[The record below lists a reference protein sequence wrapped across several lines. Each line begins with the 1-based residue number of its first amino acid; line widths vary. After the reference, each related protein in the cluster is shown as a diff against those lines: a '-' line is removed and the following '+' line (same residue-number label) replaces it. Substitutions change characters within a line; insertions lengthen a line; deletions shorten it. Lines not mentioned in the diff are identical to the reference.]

1 MGKCDI
7 GIYGLG
13 IMGQNLALN
22 FERNGFAVSVFNRIE
37 ASEESVV
44 DAFISN
50 RCYGKKI
57 ILAGNVKDFI
67 NIIKPPRKIIV
78 LVKAGTA
85 VDEAIERLIPFL
97 EADDIIIDGGNSHYR
112 DTGRRLLQLDAIGL
126 LFIGC
131 GISGGGD
138 GALKGPSMMPG
149 GSLRAW
155 EKIKPM
161 FQKIAAKNEDGGTC
175 CDWIGP
181 EGSGHFV
188 KMVHNGIE
196 YALMQVLAESF
207 DVMKQVL
214 FMSIDEISYLLS
226 EWYEGKLHSYLLG
239 ITINILKIMDK
250 DGQPL
255 IKYILDCAEQ
265 KGTGKDIS
273 ISALELGVP
282 VTAIS
287 ESLNARFISC
297 MINER
302 RCVSKEFVM
311 SGQFTGD
318 KKELLKALHDAVYC
332 SKFIVYAQGLSLIA
346 RASVEYNW
354 NFDPVKIARIWK
366 NGCII
371 QSNLLN
377 DIVANQTKTG
387 LDNILLQ
394 PYFIEVINRKQ
405 INWRYAIIT
414 AIQHGI
420 PIPSISSTLA
430 YFDSFRSE
438 HLPANLI
445 QAQRDYFG
453 SHGFER
459 IDAHRGVFFNL
470 ERGKKQ

>member
-1 MGKCDI
+1 MDKCDI

-22 FERNGFAVSVFNRIE
+22 FERNGLAVSVINRME
-37 ASEESVV
+37 AGEKNLV

-50 RCYGKKI
+50 RCRGKKI
-57 ILAGNVKDFI
+57 ILADDVKNFI

-78 LVKAGTA
+78 LVKAGAA
-85 VDEAIERLIPFL
+85 VDEVIEQLIPSL
-97 EADDIIIDGGNSHYR
+97 EVDDIIIDGGNSHYR
-112 DTGRRLLQLDAIGL
+112 DTGRRLLQLDSRGI

-131 GISGGGD
+131 GVSGGSD
-138 GALKGPSMMPG
+138 GALNEPSMMPG
-149 GSLRAW
+149 GSFQAW
-155 EKIKPM
+155 ENIKSI
-161 FQKIAAKNEDGGTC
+161 FQKIAAKSEDGAPC

-188 KMVHNGIE
+188 KMVHNGVE

-207 DVMKQVL
+207 DVMKRML
-214 FMSIDEISYLLS
+214 SMSTDEINCLLS
-226 EWYEGKLHSYLLG
+226 EWNEGELHSYLLG
-239 ITINILKIMDK
+239 ITIDILKIIDK
-250 DGQPL
+250 DGKPL
-255 IKYILDCAEQ
+255 IENILDCAEQ

-287 ESLNARFISC
+287 EALNARFISC

-302 RCVSKEFVM
+302 RCASKEFVM
-311 SGQFTGD
+311 PGQFTGD
-318 KKELLKALHDAVYC
+318 KKAVLKALHDAVYC

-346 RASVEYNW
+346 KASVEYNW
-354 NFDPVKIARIWK
+354 NLDPVKIARIWR

-371 QSNLLN
+371 QSNILN
-377 DIVANQTKTG
+377 DVVATQTETG
-387 LDNILLQ
+387 LENILLQ
-394 PYFIEVINRKQ
+394 PYFIEAINRKQ

-414 AIQHGI
+414 TIQHGI
-420 PIPSISSTLA
+420 PIPLLSSTLA

-438 HLPANLI
+438 RLPANLI

-453 SHGFER
+453 AHGFER
-459 IDAHRGVFFNL
+459 VDAHRGVFFNI
-470 ERGKKQ
+470 ERDKK

>member
-1 MGKCDI
+1 MGRCDI
-7 GIYGLG
+7 GICGLG

-22 FERNGFAVSVFNRIE
+22 FERNGFAVSIYNRIE
-37 ASEESVV
+37 ADEEKMV
-44 DAFISN
+44 DTFISN
-50 RCYGKKI
+50 RCCGKKVV
-57 ILAGNVKDFI
+57 LARNMKDFI

-78 LVKAGTA
+78 LVKAGVA
-85 VDEAIERLIPFL
+85 VDEVIEQLIPFL
-97 EADDIIIDGGNSHYR
+97 DADDIIIDGGNSHYR
-112 DTGRRLLQLDAIGL
+112 DTARRQLQLDARGL

-138 GALKGPSMMPG
+138 GALNGPSIMPG
-149 GSLRAW
+149 GSLQAW
-155 EKIKPM
+155 EKIKSI
-161 FQKIAAKNEDGGTC
+161 FQKIAAKDEDGVPC

-207 DVMKQVL
+207 DVMKRML
-214 FMSIDEISYLLS
+214 SMSTDEITCLLS
-226 EWYEGKLHSYLLG
+226 EWNEGELHSYLLG
-239 ITINILKIMDK
+239 ITINILKIIDK
-250 DGQPL
+250 DGRPL
-255 IKYILDCAEQ
+255 VENILDCAKQ

-273 ISALELGVP
+273 ISALELNVP

-287 ESLNARFISC
+287 ESLNTRFISC

-302 RCVSKEFVM
+302 HCASKEYVKP
-311 SGQFTGD
+311 GQFTGD
-318 KKELLKALHDAVYC
+318 KMAVLKTLHDAVYC
-332 SKFIVYAQGLSLIA
+332 SKSIVFAQGLSLISK
-346 RASVEYNW
+346 ASAEYNW
-354 NFDPVKIARIWK
+354 NLNPVKIARIWR

-371 QSNLLN
+371 QSNILN
-377 DIVANQTKTG
+377 EIVVNQTETG
-387 LDNILLQ
+387 LENILLQ
-394 PYFIEVINRKQ
+394 PYFIEAINRKQ

-453 SHGFER
+453 AHGFER
-459 IDAHRGVFFNL
+459 IDSHRGVFFNL
-470 ERGKKQ
+470 ERGKK